1 MPPLNLWFAFRLA
14 FIGDVVYYHNMK
26 TNETTWKKPKELK
39 RREQAQTQIAKI
51 QRGRMVRK
59 KMKMKAATA
68 EAATMA
74 LPGGTHHAYDA
85 VILAT
90 GFRHRMADFLCA
102 KDGLLH
108 TAASFGAADDAEGAP
123 IIDSCSRSRVIDSIY
138 FVGMDQFRSTTSLDW
153 PP

>member
-1 MPPLNLWFAFRLA
+1 
-14 FIGDVVYYHNMK
+14 
-26 TNETTWKKPKELK
+26 
-39 RREQAQTQIAKI
+39 
-51 QRGRMVRK
+51 
-59 KMKMKAATA
+59 MKAATA
-68 EAATMA
+68 EAATAEAATAEAATAEAATTA

-138 FVGMDQFRSTTSLDW
+138 FVGMDQFRSTASLDW